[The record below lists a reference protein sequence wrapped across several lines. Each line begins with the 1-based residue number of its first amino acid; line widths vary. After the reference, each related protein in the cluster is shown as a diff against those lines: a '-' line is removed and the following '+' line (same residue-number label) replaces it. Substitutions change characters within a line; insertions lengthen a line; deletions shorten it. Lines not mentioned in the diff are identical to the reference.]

1 MPKLLILLPTEHI
14 QYIPFLSSKGFRVPA
29 RNGWKPYRCFN
40 QNVLVSSGRNGN
52 WSRTRCT
59 YTYTCLLVSPR
70 STRGSSAGVTRSRGI
85 VWLWSGF
92 LLPEDSHPAT
102 EDLKPD
108 VLVEAFLSMRHM
120 DLEDFLDWQFS
131 WVFCHVHHCDLFQ
144 CDGVVILPSML
155 CYYWLLQ
162 HPSLACILVLLQ
174 SCLKSSCVHGS
185 ISKGG
190 LSLFLSGDPS
200 GKQYWQIRK
209 ASKKVDTQIE
219 KGDREY
225 QMWA

>member
-1 MPKLLILLPTEHI
+1 MPKLLILLPTEYV
-14 QYIPFLSSKGFRVPA
+14 QYIPFLSSKGFCVPA
-29 RNGWKPYRCFN
+29 RNGLKTLSMFQPECTGLL
-40 QNVLVSSGRNGN
+40 QGENGN
-52 WSRTRCT
+52 WSRTRT

-70 STRGSSAGVTRSRGI
+70 STQSSSAGVTRSRGI

-92 LLPEDSHPAT
+92 LLPEGSHPAT

-108 VLVEAFLSMRHM
+108 VLVEAFLSMGHV
-120 DLEDFLDWQFS
+120 DLEDSLDWQFS
-131 WVFCHVHHCDLFQ
+131 WVFGHVHHCGLFQ
-144 CDGVVILPSML
+144 SDGVVILTSML
-155 CYYWLLQ
+155 CYCWRLQ

-174 SCLKSSCVHGS
+174 SCLKSSCVHG